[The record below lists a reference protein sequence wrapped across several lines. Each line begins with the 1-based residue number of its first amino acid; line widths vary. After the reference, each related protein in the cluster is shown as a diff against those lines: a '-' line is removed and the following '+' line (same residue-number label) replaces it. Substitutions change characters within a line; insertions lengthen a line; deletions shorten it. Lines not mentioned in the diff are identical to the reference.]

1 MPLSESYTARVPVVT
16 GNVILWSEDFMEKDN
31 NQLRQLVAL
40 AHELKQDDFLNALVE
55 QIYLN
60 TKGELVLAP
69 KVGDQV
75 IYLGRYHKTKTLERL
90 RRLKTFYREGLPY
103 EGWRKYKSFDLRFSD
118 QVIARKR

>member
-1 MPLSESYTARVPVVT
+1 VELTQY
-16 GNVILWSEDFMEKDN
+16 
-31 NQLRQLVAL
+31 LR
-40 AHELKQDDFLNALVE
+40 EDDFLSALVE
-55 QIYLN
+55 QIYVN

-75 IYLGRYHKTKTLERL
+75 IYLGRYHETKTLERL
-90 RRLKTFYREGLPY
+90 RRLKIFYREGLPY

>member
-1 MPLSESYTARVPVVT
+1 MPVVS
-16 GNVILWSEDFMEKDN
+16 GNVILWSENFMDQDN
-31 NQLRQLVAL
+31 NQLRQLVELAL
-40 AHELKQDDFLNALVE
+40 FLRDDDFLDALVE
-55 QIYLN
+55 QIYIN
-60 TKGELVLAP
+60 TKGEFVLAP

-75 IYLGRYHKTKTLERL
+75 IYLGRYKEQTTQERL